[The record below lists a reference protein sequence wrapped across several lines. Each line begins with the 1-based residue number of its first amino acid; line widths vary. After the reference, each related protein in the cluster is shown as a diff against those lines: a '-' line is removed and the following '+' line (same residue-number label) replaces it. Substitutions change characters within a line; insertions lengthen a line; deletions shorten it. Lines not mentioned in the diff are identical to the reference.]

1 MANVKIT
8 ELTELAAVDVADND
22 VLPIVDVGGDTTKK
36 VTAASLRTSLAAA
49 NDYATYI
56 SLNANIDLVQDNVAS
71 VTVGTAADT
80 ETRLN
85 ANLDIV
91 QDNVATNATDIT
103 SLETRR
109 ADNTTIFINAFTGTN
124 TNLDTVSANADSYY
138 TQLNANID
146 VIQDNV
152 TAQNSYITSTYA
164 TLTLLDSVQDNVA
177 SAESNVNALRVEYL
191 ANVASTEANVNAV
204 ELRRDSNTFYTYNTD
219 GDQANIQ
226 AFANVE
232 PFSNNIYSLGA
243 PDLVWKD
250 VYVGPG
256 TLHLGPLRLHSND
269 DGTGLLIRDVN
280 DAQVT
285 IDTGVANIT
294 ANLNLLQDNVASAE
308 ANVVS
313 AETRL
318 NANVDVVQDNLAVYT
333 SSSNAGIRVAVEQ
346 FGNLALQSNTIDFAI
361 LDSFAP
367 EHAEGRVHYNA
378 ARNALEVMGPGISA
392 NVMVGQDEMVYVKNT
407 SGATIDQLKPVYL
420 VSEDGGTPTI
430 ALANAA
436 TEATSY
442 AVGLTAESI
451 ADDAFGFVQ
460 RAGIAFGDTTG
471 LTSGQRVHVGPTA
484 GSLQNLA
491 PTYPYFAV
499 DLGIVLI
506 TDGTNGCIYL
516 DVQNQTAESFRV
528 TGSAYVDADLTV
540 AGNLA
545 VLGSESITSVNS
557 LAVAN
562 SLMYLNSG
570 DTIGDS
576 ATVFIGS
583 GLDDATL
590 LGHYTGPI
598 TEQFNVKINAT
609 GTPDTFDWSL
619 DNFTSREAVG
629 VEITGGQQSLA
640 NGISVTFE
648 ATTGHTIGDE
658 WGGVAAPTQVDTG
671 WVSNRNAGQSEPGY
685 THLGMFFDI
694 SDAKFKMFDEY
705 DPEPNAS
712 IDITDG
718 SFSYGDLVLST
729 LESTVATG
737 TAPFTVAST
746 TLVTNLNADLLD
758 GVQGSVYDTRA
769 NASAGFIQLN
779 SNINVVQDNVAT
791 LTTTVDNFGTYANST
806 FSTVSNAGS
815 LATGIAT
822 KLDAADYTASDVL
835 TKVKTV
841 DGAGSGLDA
850 DLLDGQ
856 SSAYFAVEAT
866 RSSNAAALAAGIATK
881 LDSSDYTA
889 SDVLTKIKT
898 VDGSGSGLDADLLDG
913 QSSAYYAVEATRS
926 SNAAALAAGI
936 AGITPIGTSDI
947 SDNAVT
953 VDKLAATLDLGA
965 L

>member
-1 MANVKIT
+1 
-8 ELTELAAVDVADND
+8 
-22 VLPIVDVGGDTTKK
+22 
-36 VTAASLRTSLAAA
+36 
-49 NDYATYI
+49 
-56 SLNANIDLVQDNVAS
+56 
-71 VTVGTAADT
+71 
-80 ETRLN
+80 
-85 ANLDIV
+85 
-91 QDNVATNATDIT
+91 
-103 SLETRR
+103 
-109 ADNTTIFINAFTGTN
+109 
-124 TNLDTVSANADSYY
+124 
-138 TQLNANID
+138 
-146 VIQDNV
+146 
-152 TAQNSYITSTYA
+152 
-164 TLTLLDSVQDNVA
+164 VQDNVA
-177 SAESNVNALRVEYL
+177 SAESNVAALRVEYL

-204 ELRRDSNTFYTYNTD
+204 ETRRADNTFFTYNTD
-219 GDQANIQ
+219 SNVIITD
-226 AFANVE
+226 ANVE
-232 PFSNNIYSLGA
+232 PSANNTYSLGA

-250 VYVGPG
+250 IYLGPG
-256 TLHLGPLRLHSND
+256 TLFIGNVTIAPNE
-269 DGTGLLIRDVN
+269 TGSGLTITGA
-280 DAQVT
+280 DASTTT
-285 IDTGVANIT
+285 IDTATSNVT
-294 ANLNLLQDNVASAE
+294 ASLNLLQDNVAAAE
-308 ANVVS
+308 SNV
-313 AETRL
+313 
-318 NANVDVVQDNLAVYT
+318 NVVQDNLTVYT
-333 SSSNAGIRVAVEQ
+333 GSSNAGIRVAVEQ

-528 TGSAYVDADLTV
+528 TGSAYVDADLTIG
-540 AGNLA
+540 GNLA

-557 LAVAN
+557 LAVGN
-562 SLMYLNSG
+562 TLIYLNSG
-570 DTIGDS
+570 DTIGDA

-590 LGHYTGPI
+590 TGHYEGPI
-598 TEQFNVKINAT
+598 TETFNVMINST

-619 DNFTSREAVG
+619 DNFATNVAVG
-629 VEITGGQQSLA
+629 VTITGSSQALA
-640 NGISVTFE
+640 NGISINFG
-648 ATTGHTIGDE
+648 ATTGHTAGDQ
-658 WGGVAAPTQVDTG
+658 WSGTAAPLNLDTG
-671 WVSNRNAGQSEPGY
+671 WVSNRNTGLSEPGY
-685 THLGMFFDI
+685 THLGTFFDVTD
-694 SDAKFKMFDEY
+694 SKFKLFDEY
-705 DPEPNAS
+705 DPEPAGT

-729 LESTVATG
+729 LESTIATG

-791 LTTTVDNFGTYANST
+791 LTTTVDNFGTYANTTLDTKANVSATLFLAYANDLVTYNQLNANIDVVQDNVASITSRSDAFGTYANTT
-806 FSTVSNAGS
+806 FSTVSNA
-815 LATGIAT
+815 
-822 KLDAADYTASDVL
+822 
-835 TKVKTV
+835 
-841 DGAGSGLDA
+841 
-850 DLLDGQ
+850 
-856 SSAYFAVEAT
+856 E
-866 RSSNAAALAAGIATK
+866 ALAAGIAAVPEG
-881 LDSSDYTA
+881 DIEGVTA
-889 SDVLTKIKT
+889 GDGLT
-898 VDGSGSGLDADLLDG
+898 GG
-913 QSSAYYAVEATRS
+913 
-926 SNAAALAAGI
+926 
-936 AGITPIGTSDI
+936 GTSGTVTLNI
-947 SDNAVT
+947 GAGTGVT
-953 VDKLAATLDLGA
+953 VNADDIAIGQAVGTGDSPTFAGLTVTTFDLGA
-965 L
+965 LS

>member
-8 ELTELAAVDVADND
+8 DLTELAAIDVATND
-22 VLPIVDVGGDTTKK
+22 VLPIVDLNNDSTKK
-36 VTAASLRTSLAAA
+36 ITIASLTTTIAAA
-49 NDYATYI
+49 NDFATYTL
-56 SLNANIDLVQDNVAS
+56 LNANIDQ
-71 VTVGTAADT
+71 
-80 ETRLN
+80 
-85 ANLDIV
+85 
-91 QDNVATNATDIT
+91 
-103 SLETRR
+103 
-109 ADNTTIFINAFTGTN
+109 
-124 TNLDTVSANADSYY
+124 VSANADAYNV
-138 TQLNANID
+138 QLNANID
-146 VIQDNV
+146 VVWSNV
-152 TAQNSYITSTYA
+152 GTSYA
-164 TLTLLDSVQDNVA
+164 TLALLDSVQDNVA
-177 SAESNVNALRVEYL
+177 SAESNVAALRVEYL

-204 ELRRDSNTFYTYNTD
+204 ETRRADNTFFTYNTD
-219 GDQANIQ
+219 SNVIITD
-226 AFANVE
+226 ANVE
-232 PFSNNIYSLGA
+232 PSANNTYSLGA

-250 VYVGPG
+250 IYLGPG
-256 TLHLGPLRLHSND
+256 TLFIGNVTIAPNE
-269 DGTGLLIRDVN
+269 TGSGLTITGA
-280 DAQVT
+280 DASTTT
-285 IDTGVANIT
+285 IDTATSNVT
-294 ANLNLLQDNVASAE
+294 ASLNLLQDNVAAAE
-308 ANVVS
+308 SNV
-313 AETRL
+313 
-318 NANVDVVQDNLAVYT
+318 NVVQDNLTVYT
-333 SSSNAGIRVAVEQ
+333 GSSNAGIRVAVEQ

-528 TGSAYVDADLTV
+528 TGSAYVDADLTIG
-540 AGNLA
+540 GNLA

-729 LESTVATG
+729 LESTIATG

-791 LTTTVDNFGTYANST
+791 LTTTVDNFGTYANTTLDTKANVSATLFLAYANDLVTYNQLNANLDVVQDNVASITSRSDAFGTYANTT
-806 FSTVSNAGS
+806 FSTVSNA
-815 LATGIAT
+815 
-822 KLDAADYTASDVL
+822 
-835 TKVKTV
+835 
-841 DGAGSGLDA
+841 
-850 DLLDGQ
+850 
-856 SSAYFAVEAT
+856 E
-866 RSSNAAALAAGIATK
+866 ALAAGIAAVPEG
-881 LDSSDYTA
+881 DIEGVTA
-889 SDVLTKIKT
+889 GDGLT
-898 VDGSGSGLDADLLDG
+898 GG
-913 QSSAYYAVEATRS
+913 
-926 SNAAALAAGI
+926 
-936 AGITPIGTSDI
+936 GTSGTVTLNI
-947 SDNAVT
+947 GAGTGVT
-953 VDKLAATLDLGA
+953 VNADDIAIGQAVGTGDSPTFAGLTVTTFDLGA
-965 L
+965 LS

>member
-22 VLPIVDVGGDTTKK
+22 VVPIVDVGGDTTKK
-36 VTAASLRTSLAAA
+36 VTAASLRTSLAEA
-49 NDYATYI
+49 NDFVTFTV
-56 SLNANIDLVQDNVAS
+56 LNS
-71 VTVGTAADT
+71 
-80 ETRLN
+80 
-85 ANLDIV
+85 NLDIV
-91 QDNVATNATDIT
+91 
-103 SLETRR
+103 S
-109 ADNTTIFINAFTGTN
+109 
-124 TNLDTVSANADSYY
+124 SNADSYY

-146 VIQDNV
+146 VVWSNV
-152 TAQNSYITSTYA
+152 GTSYA
-164 TLTLLDSVQDNVA
+164 TLALLDSVQDNVA
-177 SAESNVNALRVEYL
+177 SAESNVAALRVEYL

-204 ELRRDSNTFYTYNTD
+204 ESRRVANTFFTYNTD
-219 GDQANIQ
+219 SNVIITD
-226 AFANVE
+226 ANVE
-232 PFSNNIYSLGA
+232 PSANNTYSLGA

-250 VYVGPG
+250 IYLGPG
-256 TLHLGPLRLHSND
+256 TLFIGNVTIAPNE
-269 DGTGLLIRDVN
+269 TGSGLTITGA
-280 DAQVT
+280 DASTTT
-285 IDTGVANIT
+285 IDTATSNVT
-294 ANLNLLQDNVASAE
+294 ASLNLLQDNVAAAE
-308 ANVVS
+308 SNV
-313 AETRL
+313 
-318 NANVDVVQDNLAVYT
+318 NVVQDNLTVYT
-333 SSSNAGIRVAVEQ
+333 GSSNAGIRVAVEQ

-528 TGSAYVDADLTV
+528 TGSAYVDADLTIG
-540 AGNLA
+540 GNLA

-779 SNINVVQDNVAT
+779 SNINVVQDNVTANFNQ
-791 LTTTVDNFGTYANST
+791 LNANLDVVQDNVASITSRSDAFGTYANTT
-806 FSTVSNAGS
+806 FSTVSNA
-815 LATGIAT
+815 
-822 KLDAADYTASDVL
+822 
-835 TKVKTV
+835 
-841 DGAGSGLDA
+841 
-850 DLLDGQ
+850 
-856 SSAYFAVEAT
+856 E
-866 RSSNAAALAAGIATK
+866 ALAAGIAAVPEG
-881 LDSSDYTA
+881 DIEGVTA
-889 SDVLTKIKT
+889 GDGLT
-898 VDGSGSGLDADLLDG
+898 GG
-913 QSSAYYAVEATRS
+913 
-926 SNAAALAAGI
+926 
-936 AGITPIGTSDI
+936 GTSGTVTLNI
-947 SDNAVT
+947 GAGTGVT
-953 VDKLAATLDLGA
+953 VNADDIAIGQAVGTGDSPTFAGLTVTTFDLGA
-965 L
+965 LS